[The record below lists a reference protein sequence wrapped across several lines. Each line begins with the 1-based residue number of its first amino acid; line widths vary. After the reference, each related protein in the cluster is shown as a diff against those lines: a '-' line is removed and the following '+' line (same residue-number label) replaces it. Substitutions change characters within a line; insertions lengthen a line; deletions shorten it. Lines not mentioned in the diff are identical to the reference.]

1 MNTILKPGKYTFK
14 IINCDAAYIGKA
26 SGKTSLRVIVKIES
40 GGEEVKI
47 FEYFSKS
54 IDTKTGKPWAFITE
68 RLNDLVT
75 SIGKPYLIGT
85 EIKADDLLDG
95 VGYAI
100 IHTEKSEQ
108 YGDKSRIAKF
118 LPPTDTQPLAEI
130 TVEAPIAQVQ
140 TKLPL
145 EDAGINAGI
154 DDGYPF

>member
-1 MNTILKPGKYTFK
+1 MNAILKPGKYTFQ
-14 IINCDAAYIGKA
+14 ICNCDAAYIGKT
-26 SGKTSLRVIVKIES
+26 SGKESIRIICKINS
-40 GGEEVKI
+40 GGEETKI

-54 IDTKTGKPWAFITE
+54 IDPKTGKPWAFITE

-118 LPPTDTQPLAEI
+118 LPPTDTQPLAKV
-130 TVEAPIAQVQ
+130 TVEAPVAPVQ
-140 TKLPL
+140 TRLPL
-145 EDAGINAGI
+145 EEDGINKDI
-154 DDGYPF
+154 DMDLPF